1 MTIDLHTL
9 SGAYV
14 LDALSPDEAE
24 QFRLHLEQCQAC
36 RDEVREL
43 QQAAATM
50 GASEAIAP
58 PAALRSRVLAAVDR
72 QPQLPP
78 RVTTLEHSRRRRLS
92 TRIAMAAAAVVV
104 VVAGAVGIVVSQQ
117 SHEQPPVAAAVTQVF
132 EAPDAKTAT
141 VKTANGG
148 RVKVAT
154 SEQLGRMAVET
165 DQLPSLTDRHVYQL
179 WAIHN
184 GTPTS
189 VGVVE
194 DPDAGAAMAMP
205 ASGTTVAITVEPPG
219 GSTEPTTKPILE
231 MDPSQV

>member
-24 QFRLHLEQCQAC
+24 EFRLHLEQCQAC

-50 GASEAIAP
+50 GAREALTP
-58 PAALRSRVLAAVDR
+58 PAELRARVLAAADR

-78 RVTTLEHSRRRRLS
+78 RVTTLERSRRRRIS

-132 EAPDAKTAT
+132 DAPDAKTAT

-154 SEQLGRMAVET
+154 SAQLSRMAVET
-165 DQLPSLTDRHVYQL
+165 AQLPTLTDRHVYQL

-194 DPDAGAAMAMP
+194 DLGSGAAMAMP
-205 ASGTTVAITVEPPG
+205 ASGTTVAITVEPSG
-219 GSTEPTTKPILE
+219 GSSQPTTKPIIE
-231 MDPSQV
+231 MDPRDV